1 MINKNLKALANGKEL
16 VDSNN
21 NILHIEQVILFTANT
36 DDVGTEYTLEQLN
49 ELEIYVNPLQEKID
63 AMQITIDRLT
73 ADLVAKNK
81 PTYKEIKPQLS
92 KAEVKEIEDIFIEK
106 PTINRELVCN
116 TYNSS
121 QPVVSRIVRGKHAKT
136 SESYKAYLM
145 KKEL

>member
-1 MINKNLKALANGKEL
+1 MINKNLKALSLGKEL
-16 VDSNN
+16 VDSDN

-81 PTYKEIKPQLS
+81 PTYKEVKPQLS
-92 KAEVKEIEDIFIEK
+92 TAEIREIEMIFENNL
-106 PTINRELVCN
+106 TTNRELICN

-121 QPVVSRIVRGKHAKT
+121 QPVVSRIARGKHAKT
-136 SESYKAYLM
+136 SESYKAH
-145 KKEL
+145 